1 MDIVRK
7 FLKWLVPRQ
16 INVLLHAGYS
26 FESMRDNLA
35 ALRTERLLA
44 SERAQDPKRL
54 LRYGFR
60 GYSQNDEDGILQEIF
75 RRIGVVEKTF
85 VEFGVGSG
93 RENNT
98 LYLLFSGWRGLW
110 IEADHSAIVAIRKG
124 LSEYIRGGQL
134 TLLEEFV
141 HKDNIDSL
149 LRRGGFEGEI
159 DVLSIDISGNDYWV
173 WKATSAVN
181 PRVLCVEYNATFRP
195 PASLVMNYR
204 RDYRWDGTNYSGA
217 SLKALEELGS
227 QKGYALVGCCLAGVN
242 AFFVRRDLVQDR
254 FCAPFTAENHYEP
267 ARHSLFLPE
276 PDVHPPGLGMYKCTR
291 PERAPE

>member
-1 MDIVRK
+1 MNIVRK
-7 FLKWLVPRQ
+7 FLKRLVPPQ

-26 FESMRDNLA
+26 IESVRDNLA
-35 ALRTERLLA
+35 ALRTGSLLA

-54 LRYGFR
+54 LRCGFK
-60 GYSQNDEDGILQEIF
+60 GYSQSDEDGILQEIF

-85 VEFGVGSG
+85 VEFGVGFG
-93 RENNT
+93 TENNT

-110 IEADHSAIVAIRKG
+110 IEADHSAVMAIGRR
-124 LSEYIRGGQL
+124 LSGYIRGGQL

-141 HKDNIDSL
+141 DKDNIDSL
-149 LRRGGFEGEI
+149 LRGGGFEGEI
-159 DVLSIDISGNDYWV
+159 DLLSIDISGNDYWV

-195 PASLVMNYR
+195 PVSLVVEYR
-204 RDYRWDGTNYSGA
+204 RDYRWDGTNHFGA

-227 QKGYALVGCCLAGVN
+227 EKGYALVGCCLAGVN
-242 AFFVRRDLVQDR
+242 AFFVRKDLVQDR

-276 PDVHPPGLGMYKCTR
+276 PNVHPPGLGMYKCVGRER
-291 PERAPE
+291 PPE